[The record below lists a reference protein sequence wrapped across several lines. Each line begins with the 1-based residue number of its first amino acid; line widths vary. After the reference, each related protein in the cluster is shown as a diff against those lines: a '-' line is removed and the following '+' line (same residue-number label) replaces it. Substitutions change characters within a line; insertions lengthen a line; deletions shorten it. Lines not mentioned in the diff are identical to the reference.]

1 VLKFI
6 TGRPL
11 WLNILVGGAIFF
23 VLFFL
28 FFQSLSWITRHDAVL
43 PVPSVAGKSYD
54 EAKQFLEK
62 QGFEVQVQDT
72 VFTDSLP
79 LSAVV
84 RQFPDEGTIVKEN
97 RVIFLSINRATA
109 PDIPMPNLEGS
120 TFKSAQIALEQNGL
134 KIQDTS
140 YRKDM
145 ARDMVLEQLF
155 KGERIKP
162 GTKIPMG
169 SGISLVLGTG
179 LGNEKVDMPD
189 LFGFTL
195 NEAKQILES
204 TGLTLGNVVP
214 QGASPNS
221 YVYRQSHESHTP
233 TGSVN
238 TVRMGQT
245 IDVWV
250 QAQKPVRAAAPSA
263 DSTGGF

>member
-1 VLKFI
+1 MLKFI

-23 VLFFL
+23 LLFFL

-43 PVPSVAGKSYD
+43 PVPSVTGKSYD

-72 VFTDSLP
+72 VFTDTLP

-84 RQFPDEGTIVKEN
+84 RQFPDAETIVKEN
-97 RVIFLSINRATA
+97 RIVFLSINRASA
-109 PDIPMPNLEGS
+109 PDVPMPKLDGL
-120 TFKSAQIALEQNGL
+120 TFKSAQIALEQTGL
-134 KIQDTS
+134 KIEDTV
-140 YRKDM
+140 YRKFEF
-145 ARDMVLEQLF
+145 RDMVLEQLF
-155 KGERIKP
+155 KGQPIKE
-162 GTKIPMG
+162 GTQLPMG
-169 SGISLVLGTG
+169 SGITLVLGTG

-204 TGLTLGNVVP
+204 TGLSLGNVVP
-214 QGASPNS
+214 QGASPGS
-221 YVYRQSHESHTP
+221 YVYRQSFESHSP
-233 TGSVN
+233 TGSINQV
-238 TVRMGQT
+238 TVGRT

-250 QAQKPVRAAAPSA
+250 QAQKPVRAAAAST
-263 DSTGGF
+263 DTTGGF